1 LTSSRARRI
10 FGGWSA
16 NVVGLLL
23 ALTQQIILV
32 PLFLKYW
39 SAETLSAWLT
49 IFAAGNLILIG
60 DLGLHLWSLNRLL
73 QFKSHAGCDR
83 RSSRFY
89 SAMFRLLIGY
99 TGLLATGIVAL
110 FAIFPPSR
118 ILGFSGE
125 PHFDLSFAVMTVG
138 MALTLPANL
147 TSALYRARG
156 SYGRIGNLQA
166 LALAIGQIGQV
177 VGIMLTGSLL
187 AVTIAFV
194 TAQVAVNAFLAFFD
208 VHRQFPFLRG
218 SFRGPP
224 WRWAPAQFRGAFPF
238 AVANLAEFGLSYLS
252 VMLIG
257 IFISDRI
264 AIAQWSL
271 TRTIVNLLRQVGFQA
286 TLPLAAELGHDRA
299 IGARDSLQRLYVRGS
314 VMLVLLIATAT
325 SGALVFWPDF
335 FALWTHGA
343 IPYDATLSIAL
354 LIGTCVSTPALL
366 ALSYANYSNRGPLL
380 LRAKTL
386 QLVLFLALA
395 LLLIPH
401 YGPLG
406 AAIAMI
412 ASEFIAQS
420 GFIAVVIIRETV
432 RRPWR
437 YALLLAAM
445 MAVTVAAG
453 ALLGEAIGYLLPGTG
468 LVHFVVESAIW
479 LAAIAILAAPLLSA
493 QFREQLLSALARI
506 C

>member
-1 LTSSRARRI
+1 MRQESIPSRHSVGGGASAAPSRTRRI

-23 ALTQQIILV
+23 ALTQQILLV

-60 DLGLHLWSLNRLL
+60 DLGLHLWSVNRLL

-89 SAMFRLLIGY
+89 NAMFRLLIGY
-99 TGLLATGIVAL
+99 TVLLVTSILAL
-110 FAIFPPSR
+110 VAIFPPSR

-125 PHFDLSFAVMTVG
+125 PHFDLSIAVMAVG

-147 TSALYRARG
+147 TSAFYRARG
-156 SYGRIGNLQA
+156 RYGRVGSFQA
-166 LALAIGQIGQV
+166 LSLAIGQIGQV

-194 TAQVAVNAFLAFFD
+194 TAQIAVNASLAFFD
-208 VHRQFPFLRG
+208 IHRQFPFLRK
-218 SFRGPP
+218 SYRSPP
-224 WRWAPAQFRGAFPF
+224 WRWVTAQFRGAFPF
-238 AVANLAEFGLSYLS
+238 ALVNLAEFGLSYLS

-314 VMLVLLIATAT
+314 VMLVVLIATAT

-343 IPYDATLSIAL
+343 IPYDATLSIVL

-380 LRAKTL
+380 LRAKSL
-386 QLVLFLALA
+386 QLVLFLRSCR
-395 LLLIPH
+395 
-401 YGPLG
+401 
-406 AAIAMI
+406 AIN
-412 ASEFIAQS
+412 
-420 GFIAVVIIRETV
+420 
-432 RRPWR
+432 
-437 YALLLAAM
+437 
-445 MAVTVAAG
+445 
-453 ALLGEAIGYLLPGTG
+453 
-468 LVHFVVESAIW
+468 
-479 LAAIAILAAPLLSA
+479 
-493 QFREQLLSALARI
+493 SALRTARRRD
-506 C
+506 CHDCE

>member
-1 LTSSRARRI
+1 
-10 FGGWSA
+10 
-16 NVVGLLL
+16 
-23 ALTQQIILV
+23 
-32 PLFLKYW
+32 
-39 SAETLSAWLT
+39 
-49 IFAAGNLILIG
+49 
-60 DLGLHLWSLNRLL
+60 
-73 QFKSHAGCDR
+73 
-83 RSSRFY
+83 
-89 SAMFRLLIGY
+89 MFRLLVGY
-99 TGLLATGIVAL
+99 TGLLVTGILAL
-110 FAIFPPSR
+110 FALLPPSR

-125 PHFDLSFAVMTVG
+125 PHFNLSFAVMTVG

-147 TSALYRARG
+147 MSALYRARG
-156 SYGRIGNLQA
+156 SYGRVGNLQA
-166 LALAIGQIGQV
+166 LSLAIGQIGQV

-194 TAQVAVNAFLAFFD
+194 AAQVAVNGYLAFFD
-208 VHRQFPFLRG
+208 ARQQFPFLRG
-218 SFRGPP
+218 SFRAPS
-224 WRWAPAQFRGAFPF
+224 WRWATAQFRGAFPF

-286 TLPLAAELGHDRA
+286 TLPLAAELGHDSA
-299 IGARDSLQRLYVRGS
+299 IGAHDSLQRLYVRGS
-314 VMLVLLIATAT
+314 AMLVLLIATAT

-343 IPYDATLSIAL
+343 IPYDATLSNTL

-386 QLVLFLALA
+386 QLVLFLALSP
-395 LLLIPH
+395 LLIPP

-412 ASEFIAQS
+412 ASELIAQS

-445 MAVTVAAG
+445 MAVMVAAG
-453 ALLGEAIGYLLPGTG
+453 AVLGEAIRNLLPGTG

-479 LAAIAILAAPLLSA
+479 LGAIAILAAPLLSV
-493 QFREQLLSALARI
+493 QFREHLLSALSRI